1 MLYGAIVGKF
11 KPVFIYCRLNIL
23 KSKIIFENKNTLPIS
38 KMPCISQWLYI
49 LFDVRPR
56 YIYPHNVDYSDLGL
70 GHHIFCYWIEPRTSL
85 QIIFERMTMCPNVK
99 EFNESIYLE
108 VFWSVANAIKLF
120 GQYRF
125 PQNNKIAKETIILF
139 QIKSI
144 LQTFLIVNFGVSSR
158 FRLKKF
164 YGVDHKL
171 LS

>member
-56 YIYPHNVDYSDLGL
+56 YIYPHNVDYSNLGL

-85 QIIFERMTMCPNVK
+85 QIIFERMKMCPNVK

-125 PQNNKIAKETIILF
+125 PQNNKNCKRDHNTISNQKYTPNLF
-139 QIKSI
+139 NCQFWCFI
-144 LQTFLIVNFGVSSR
+144 
-158 FRLKKF
+158 
-164 YGVDHKL
+164 
-171 LS
+171 

>member
-56 YIYPHNVDYSDLGL
+56 YIYPHNVDYSNLGL

-85 QIIFERMTMCPNVK
+85 QIIFERMKMCPNVK

-164 YGVDHKL
+164 YGVDRKL